1 MTGPGWASYNG
12 NLIAHGTNPWHRKAV
27 MVKSNDEESATPLN
41 SVGRVLDSRWM
52 MAVAVLAVLV
62 AIAWALLESD
72 PRAGPIA
79 APGAAQRMATV
90 ELLGVPPEAEVLLDG
105 RKIDNSL
112 FGVTPGT
119 RHALDVSDAQGRTW
133 RQVFLAEGS
142 LSLIVELRTQFV
154 EVEVSPKGP
163 QKESD

>member
-1 MTGPGWASYNG
+1 
-12 NLIAHGTNPWHRKAV
+12 
-27 MVKSNDEESATPLN
+27 MVKPNNEENATPLN

-52 MAVAVLAVLV
+52 MAFAVLSVLV

-72 PRAGPIA
+72 PRARPLRDSA
-79 APGAAQRMATV
+79 ATQPMATV

-119 RHALDVSDAQGRTW
+119 RHELEVRDAQGRTW
-133 RQVFLAEGS
+133 RQVFLADGS
-142 LSLIVELRTQFV
+142 LKLIVELRTQFV
-154 EVEVSPKGP
+154 EVEVEVAPKGAA
-163 QKESD
+163 KKSD

>member
-1 MTGPGWASYNG
+1 MAKP
-12 NLIAHGTNPWHRKAV
+12 
-27 MVKSNDEESATPLN
+27 SNEENATPLN

-52 MAVAVLAVLV
+52 MAFAVLSVLV

-72 PRAGPIA
+72 PRARPIA
-79 APGAAQRMATV
+79 APGATQPMATV
-90 ELLGVPPEAEVLLDG
+90 ELLGVPPGAEVLLDG
-105 RKIDNSL
+105 KKIDNSL

-119 RHALDVSDAQGRTW
+119 RHALEVSDVQGRTW

-154 EVEVSPKGP
+154 EVEAEVAPKGP
-163 QKESD
+163 AKKSD